1 LAADTI
7 GGNVAIIDDM
17 LTDRVALDFTHRGQ
31 PYRIYYK
38 PLAIDDAVKLK
49 LDDAV
54 AKFDA
59 RSTGDFT
66 GVNPLLLDI
75 LADWEFDRIRRD
87 QDGRPLSADGSILV
101 DRNTQAPALERLPI
115 TEDTIARMPVF
126 LKLEMAT
133 AIIQDIQ
140 LSPGNTTGTSATTQ
154 PAALSAGATGVP
166 TNGAGLT
173 SVPFQSTANGQ
184 TMTVPPALVTVPSLE
199 SRESTT

>member
-87 QDGRPLSADGSILV
+87 QDGRPLSVDGSILV

-166 TNGAGLT
+166 TNGAGPT

-184 TMTVPPALVTVPSLE
+184 TMTAPPALVTVPSLE
-199 SRESTT
+199 SRESIT